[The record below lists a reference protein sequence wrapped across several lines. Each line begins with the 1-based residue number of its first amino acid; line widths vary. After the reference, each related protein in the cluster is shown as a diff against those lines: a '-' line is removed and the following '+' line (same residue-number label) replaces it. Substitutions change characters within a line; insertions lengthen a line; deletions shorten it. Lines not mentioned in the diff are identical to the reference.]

1 MIEKIR
7 KKLILKYTV
16 LLTFILLLCFG
27 GSYTAYRYSTV
38 NFVYESLK
46 DYLSEEVWEAREYV
60 SLPNQPITI
69 NKVNASINS
78 LHNFAYWFVDGKL
91 VHAEEPEN
99 AKVAAIL
106 LNRLK
111 NKVYSEKEIY
121 HENIKYN
128 KQKWYFIL
136 LKKHFFTSDGR
147 KGEVVVLANYTPVRK
162 NTKTYVKIAIAALV
176 ILSFLAFLIG
186 NWLASRSMEHIE
198 IMYQKQKQFVSD
210 AAHELRTPL
219 SILLSYTEL
228 LEYKPDDVKL
238 VGNIKEQILQIG
250 TLLDNLLTIARYDNR
265 NMPMNMSSFD
275 LCRLA
280 SEVTSAFSRLHR
292 GISLQK
298 PEHAVPITADAEML
312 RQLMYILLDNAVKYS
327 GNDKKIVLGI
337 TQNKNETGFY
347 VTDNGIG
354 IEKQDLTHIFERFWR
369 ADKSR
374 NSRGLG
380 LGLSLA
386 RLIVEL
392 HGGQIK
398 VKSEP
403 GCGSTFDVILPAQR
417 TIFEKSYG
425 DNEA

>member
-1 MIEKIR
+1 MIDKIR
-7 KKLILKYTV
+7 KRLIFIYTV
-16 LLTFILLLCFG
+16 LLALILLMCFG
-27 GSYTAYRYSTV
+27 GSYTVHRLSMV
-38 NFVYESLK
+38 NFVYDGLK
-46 DYLSEEVWEAREYV
+46 DYLSEELWEAREYL
-60 SLPNQPITI
+60 SLPDQPVTI
-69 NKVNASINS
+69 NKVNAQINS

-99 AKVAAIL
+99 AGIAAIL

-128 KQKWYFIL
+128 KQKWYFTL
-136 LKKHFFTSDGR
+136 LKQHFFTSDGR

-162 NTKTYVKIAIAALV
+162 NTKTYVKIAVAALV
-176 ILSFLAFLIG
+176 ILSFLAFLIS
-186 NWLASRSMEHIE
+186 NWLASRSMKHIE

-228 LEYKPDDVKL
+228 LEYKPDDLKL
-238 VGNIKEQILQIG
+238 VGDIKEQILQIDK
-250 TLLDNLLTIARYDNR
+250 LLDNLLTIARYDNR
-265 NMPMNMSSFD
+265 NMPVNMSSFD
-275 LCRLA
+275 LYRLA
-280 SEVTSAFSRLHR
+280 ADVTEAFSRLHT
-292 GISLQK
+292 GINLQK
-298 PEHAVPITADAEML
+298 PEHAVPITADTEMI

-327 GNDKKIVLGI
+327 GSNKKIIIGI
-337 TQNKNETGFY
+337 TQNKDEIGFY
-347 VTDNGIG
+347 VADNGIG
-354 IEKQDLTHIFERFWR
+354 MAKQDLPHIFERFWR

-386 RLIVEL
+386 KLIVEL

-403 GCGSTFDVILPAQR
+403 GRGSTFYVVLPVRR
-417 TIFEKSYG
+417 TVFEKSCG
-425 DNEA
+425 DNER